1 MVKHYIEIIRPSD
14 CLMASFAVLIGFLVA
29 SGGFVVHDFLI
40 FLKLFFGMLA
50 VFLFAAAGIV
60 INDYFDYHIDKIN
73 APHRPLPSGKIKR
86 GHSLN
91 YSYFLFSL
99 GIFFAF
105 LVSYLS
111 PGNPWCLFLALVN
124 TALEIYYARNFKRM
138 LLIGNFVD
146 SWFVASSFLFGAL
159 IYGFENL
166 QAVSILALIS
176 FFANTGREI
185 FGDLEDIVGDKKLG
199 LKTMPIVWG
208 EKVAKQIGSAFILL
222 AVLMSPVPWLLGLLK
237 TPYIFLVIIAD
248 LFFIASLMVDPKIN
262 QLLTKVAMLIALVA
276 FVAGVI

>member
-1 MVKHYIEIIRPSD
+1 MVRHYIEIIRPSD

-29 SGGFVVHDFLI
+29 SGGFVVHDFLM
-40 FLKLFFGMLA
+40 FLKLFFGMIA

-91 YSYFLFSL
+91 YSYLLFSL

-111 PGNPWCLFLALVN
+111 PGNPWCLFLALIN

-159 IYGFENL
+159 IFGYENL

-176 FFANTGREI
+176 FFANAGREV
-185 FGDLEDIVGDKKLG
+185 FGDIEDIAGDKKLG
-199 LKTMPIVWG
+199 LKTLPIIYG
-208 EKVAKQIGSAFILL
+208 EKIAKKIGSALILL
-222 AVLMSPVPWLLGLLK
+222 AVIMSPLPWFFGLLK
-237 TPYIFLVIIAD
+237 MPYLFAVLLADAIFL
-248 LFFIASLMVDPKIN
+248 ASLSVDPRKN
-262 QLLTKVAMLIALVA
+262 QLLTKIAMVVALFA
-276 FVAGVI
+276 FVVGVI